1 MAHSKNISRIVLTL
15 VSAIT
20 LGASGLGCASTVTT
34 SSSSNTDGEGGSG
47 DAEGGS
53 GDAEGGSGD
62 AEGGSDDGEGGSGG
76 GDNVVAQDNGDT
88 CDSYAGDGCTPGET
102 KPCFDGPSPF
112 NLTMTCSLVANQY
125 CTTEW
130 SRGDCNTPLVLSFD
144 GAPIEYLADR
154 HHAFDINGSQSL
166 VTDWP
171 TAKTPWLAIDR
182 DGNGRID
189 DGSELFGSMS
199 ILASGGRAQNGFVA
213 LRELD
218 EDGDSRITPN
228 DPAFSRLLVWSD
240 GDGDRRSASGE
251 LVAASASE
259 LVSIELDYTSEP
271 RCNARG
277 DCEVERASFRYR
289 DASFALRTGVVVDI
303 HLAPQR

>member
-1 MAHSKNISRIVLTL
+1 MAYSKKISLIVLTL
-15 VSAIT
+15 VSAVT

-34 SSSSNTDGEGGSG
+34 GSSSNTDGEGGGSESG
-47 DAEGGS
+47 DSEGDDSEGG
-53 GDAEGGSGD
+53 
-62 AEGGSDDGEGGSGG
+62 DD
-76 GDNVVAQDNGDT
+76 DVAPQDLNVT
-88 CDSYAGDGCTPGET
+88 CDSYGGEGCTPGDT
-102 KPCFDGPSPF
+102 KPCFEGSPDPLG
-112 NLTMTCSLVANQY
+112 LTTTCVLVPNEDCKTAWDPN
-125 CTTEW
+125 
-130 SRGDCNTPLVLSFD
+130 SCNTPLVLSFD
-144 GAPIEYLADR
+144 GAPVEYLTDR
-154 HHAFDINGSQSL
+154 AHTFDINGSQSL

-199 ILASGGRAQNGFVA
+199 SLASGGRAQNGFVA

-218 EDGDSRITPN
+218 ADGDNRITPN
-228 DPAFSRLLVWSD
+228 DPAFSRLLLWSD

-251 LVAASASE
+251 LVAAPASE
-259 LVSIELDYTSEP
+259 IVSIDLDYTSEP

-289 DASFALRTGVVVDI
+289 DATFALRTGVVIDI